1 MGHISTLEN
10 SWGFFIFFL
19 KINIGRRLEGR
30 YTMLFLVFFLYSRQI
45 DEELNA
51 TNISLVRKVKNPT
64 RVSEFRSISL
74 CNVLYKIISKV
85 LAKRLKDVLPY
96 IISYK

>member
-1 MGHISTLEN
+1 VVYNVVLS
-10 SWGFFIFFL
+10 FFL
-19 KINIGRRLEGR
+19 FI
-30 YTMLFLVFFLYSRQI
+30 YLYSRQI